1 MEGIVS
7 KIILPPSAELLQLLK
22 VCFIITMILYIPFLT
37 MTIGGLISA
46 LSFDLMSDGP
56 DCPRKEIARV
66 TLQKLFP
73 ARHYGMIYGV
83 IPIFTVLVVY
93 AQSLYGAPVN
103 VFSFFLTAAFAG
115 LIGFYCFYKY
125 RDSLQFS
132 YFTHKVQGSME
143 KATYEVKEMA
153 QEYHDSSN
161 YTSFFG
167 AALSLVFL
175 LWSSYMFI
183 GGMDSVLHPQQWS
196 EITSGWHFVV
206 SASFWFKYCFF
217 LSACMAVGSAAMLM
231 FMLKKYDCLS
241 DEAYS
246 QAKAYASYCGLYAT
260 LCMPLF
266 ALLYAAALP
275 SEAFSARIVLYMLFA
290 LVLLFLAAARFSTA
304 AFSAQRRGGS
314 YTAFVLLVLALMFTT
329 VSDNVAKQNATQQHT
344 VKVLSGQLGG
354 AHANHESKDN
364 SHH

>member
-7 KIILPPSAELLQLLK
+7 KIILSPSAELLQLLK

-46 LSFDLMSDGP
+46 LSFDLLSDGP

-115 LIGFYCFYKY
+115 LAGFYCFYKY
-125 RDSLQFS
+125 RDSLQFA

-143 KATYEVKEMA
+143 KAPYEVKEMA
-153 QEYHDSSN
+153 QDYHDSSN

-167 AALSLVFL
+167 ATLSLFFL

-206 SASFWFKYCFF
+206 SASFWFKYLFF

-246 QAKAYASYCGLYAT
+246 QAKAYASIAV
-260 LCMPLF
+260 CMPHCVCHS
-266 ALLYAAALP
+266 LLY
-275 SEAFSARIVLYMLFA
+275 FTQRLYLRKHF
-290 LVLLFLAAARFSTA
+290 
-304 AFSAQRRGGS
+304 QQGS
-314 YTAFVLLVLALMFTT
+314 YFICYLLWFCCSWPQLA
-329 VSDNVAKQNATQQHT
+329 SRQQHF
-344 VKVLSGQLGG
+344 QLKEEGD
-354 AHANHESKDN
+354 HIRLLYS
-364 SHH
+364 SCSLLCSRQYLTM